1 MAANIRCPICRKT
14 VPFNDPNMPFCSDR
28 CRVIDLGNW
37 ASEVYAVPA
46 SVSENEA
53 DESEGSSER
62 LPTFDEHAEEL
73 E

>member
-1 MAANIRCPICRKT
+1 MPANVRCPICHKT

-37 ASEVYAVPA
+37 ASEVYSVPA
-46 SVSENEA
+46 SESENEL
-53 DESEGSSER
+53 DELEGSSDR
-62 LPTFDEHAEEL
+62 LPTGEEL